1 MEALKQVEELVSTRI
16 HLVKTIF
23 SVMRLEARLAGLS
36 VFPLVLNICLLLI
49 VLMTF
54 WIGISLLLG
63 YEFFVISN
71 NFLLSLVLVVLF
83 NLGVLLGLAKYL
95 TFNLKNMSFE
105 KTRSYFSQNKSMDDE
120 QFKEAVTSAN
130 NRNGQDG
137 KSTTNSGGTE

>member
-23 SVMRLEARLAGLS
+23 SVMRLEAQLAGLS

-105 KTRSYFSQNKSMDDE
+105 KTRSYFSQNKSMADE

-137 KSTTNSGGTE
+137 PSTTNSGGTE

>member
-16 HLVKTIF
+16 NLVKTIF
-23 SVMRLEARLAGLS
+23 SVMRLEARLAGLT

-63 YEFFVISN
+63 YEFFVLSN
-71 NFLLSLVLVVLF
+71 NFLLSVVLVVLF
-83 NLGVLLGLAKYL
+83 NLGVLLALAKYL

-120 QFKEAVTSAN
+120 QFEETVTSAN
-130 NRNGQDG
+130 NRDGQEG
-137 KSTTNSGGTE
+137 TSATGIGGAE